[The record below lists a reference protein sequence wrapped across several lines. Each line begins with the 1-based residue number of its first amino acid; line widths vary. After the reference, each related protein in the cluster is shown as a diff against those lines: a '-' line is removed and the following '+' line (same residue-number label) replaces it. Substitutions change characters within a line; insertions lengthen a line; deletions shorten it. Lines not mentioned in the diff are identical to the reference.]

1 MAIELPKDA
10 EGRDIPLDTKVLYD
24 ADGNQYEVSRFAYSV
39 LRDYDNWD
47 VVFVKAGCTEC
58 HTFAQIDY
66 VFTGPLANECRPD
79 DVQLTREVIERW
91 NEHCDDW
98 EGIFNH
104 E

>member
-1 MAIELPKDA
+1 LRIEINDDRLNGTLSA
-10 EGRDIPLDTKVLYD
+10 
-24 ADGNQYEVSRFAYSV
+24 
-39 LRDYDNWD
+39 
-47 VVFVKAGCTEC
+47 KAGCTEC

-79 DVQLTREVIERW
+79 DVQLTREGIERW